1 MRRADLWEVGLA
13 EFGVVYCFLSPEP
26 MAELWRKA
34 RAELRPGALF
44 ISNSFA
50 VPGASPDFTV
60 EVGGRQQ
67 LLVWRM

>member
-1 MRRADLWEVGLA
+1 MA
-13 EFGVVYCFLSPEP
+13 EFGVVYCFLSPQP

-50 VPGASPDFTV
+50 VPGVSPDFTV
-60 EVGGRQQ
+60 EVGGRQR